1 MTRLPD
7 PDRSRA
13 ILIGTGTHAGGSGL
27 PSLPAIGANLA
38 DLRQVLTD
46 PATGSLPVEHCITAA
61 DPATAGEVGTLLA
74 RAAAEAT
81 DLLFVYYGGHG
92 LVDDRGRLHLALPR
106 TDAADIRWTALPFET
121 LREELLD
128 SPAAIR
134 VLVLDCCFS
143 GRAIEAMTSGH
154 STVAG
159 QIDVAGTYTLASTSA
174 NAVAYAPE
182 GATHT
187 AFTGA
192 LLKAL
197 RGPVALSLDDLFDE
211 VRRDLAVRDMPR
223 PQRRVVNNAGNLV
236 LVRPPD
242 PTAPRPAPAGDPPPT
257 AWTDPGASAPPLPLW
272 HQSGV
277 PASPRPRRP
286 KVKLHIP
293 AGAWLLLCFSL
304 AGLIVWYWL
313 DAETHWDKDNLREAV
328 QRAAVELGKRP
339 KFADAPLEGY
349 IAQLIDESG
358 KGPPHGFTPS
368 VKHVTKTDSDGTVSD
383 SNAGDYEVTSQD
395 VDLAFCMHVT
405 TTLKTPGH
413 DLISATVTLSATVT
427 DGTCPT
433 AGPSGAGNG
442 STPSSTPSKTALGPV
457 RRRWAGSPP

>member
-13 ILIGTGTHAGGSGL
+13 LLIGTGTHAEGSGL

-46 PATGSLPVEHCITAA
+46 PATGSLPLEHCVTAA

-143 GRAIEAMTSGH
+143 GRAIEAMTSRH

-192 LLKAL
+192 LLTAL

-211 VRRDLAVRDMPR
+211 VRRDLAARDMPR
-223 PQRRVVNNAGNLV
+223 PQRRVVNNAGSLV

-242 PTAPRPAPAGDPPPT
+242 PTAPRPPRASDPSPT
-257 AWTDPGASAPPLPLW
+257 AWTDPGASAPSRPLW
-272 HQSGV
+272 HQGSATALPEPG
-277 PASPRPRRP
+277 RP
-286 KVKLHIP
+286 KAELHIP
-293 AGAWLLLCFSL
+293 AGVWLLLCFL
-304 AGLIVWYWL
+304 VAGLIGWYWL
-313 DAETHWDKDNLREAV
+313 YTQTHWDKGDLKDAV
-328 QRAAVELGKRP
+328 QQAAAKLGGQSTS
-339 KFADAPLEGY
+339 ADAPLEAY

-358 KGPPHGFTPS
+358 KGPQHGFTPS
-368 VKHVTKTDSDGTVSD
+368 VRHLTETDSDGNVSD
-383 SNAGDYEVTSQD
+383 SNAGYYEITSQD
-395 VDLAFCMHVT
+395 TAFCMHVT

-413 DLISATVTLSATVT
+413 DLLPATVDLSATVT

-433 AGPSGAGNG
+433 AGRPGAG
-442 STPSSTPSKTALGPV
+442 STSSPSSTPSKT
-457 RRRWAGSPP
+457 S

>member
-13 ILIGTGTHAGGSGL
+13 VLIGTSTHADGSGL
-27 PSLPAIGANLA
+27 PGLPAIGANLA

-46 PATGSLPVEHCITAA
+46 PATGSLPADHCVTAA
-61 DPATAGEVGTLLA
+61 DPASAGEVGTLLA

-192 LLKAL
+192 LLAAL
-197 RGPVALSLDDLFDE
+197 RGPVALTLDDLFDE

-223 PQRRVVNNAGNLV
+223 PQRRVVNNAGDLV

-242 PTAPRPAPAGDPPPT
+242 STAPRPAPATGRP
-257 AWTDPGASAPPLPLW
+257 AASWTDPGASAPPRPLW
-272 HQSGV
+272 HRGSV
-277 PASPRPRRP
+277 TALPKPRRP
-286 KVKLHIP
+286 KAEIRVP
-293 AGAWLLLCFSL
+293 PWAWVLLLFL
-304 AGLIVWYWL
+304 AAGLIGWYWL
-313 DAETHWDKDNLREAV
+313 YAQTHWDKDDLKEAV
-328 QRAAVELGKRP
+328 QRAAVELGEQS
-339 KFADAPLEGY
+339 KFADAPLEAH

-358 KGPPHGFTPS
+358 KGPQHGITPS
-368 VKHVTKTDSDGTVSD
+368 VTRVSKPDSD
-383 SNAGDYEVTSQD
+383 SNAGDYEVTSQGIA
-395 VDLAFCMHVT
+395 VCMHVT
-405 TTLKTPGH
+405 TTLKTPGNE
-413 DLISATVTLSATVT
+413 LLPATVDLSATVT
-427 DGTCPT
+427 DGACPT
-433 AGPSGAGNG
+433 AGRPGADEGA
-442 STPSSTPSKTALGPV
+442 SPSSTPSENG
-457 RRRWAGSPP
+457 

>member
-13 ILIGTGTHAGGSGL
+13 ILIGTGTHADGSGL
-27 PSLPAIGANLA
+27 PSLPAIAANLA

-46 PATGSLPVEHCITAA
+46 PATGSLPVDHCITAA

-74 RAAAEAT
+74 RAATEAT

-154 STVAG
+154 SMVAG

-182 GATHT
+182 GAVHT

-192 LLKAL
+192 LLAAL

-242 PTAPRPAPAGDPPPT
+242 STAPRPAPASDPPPT
-257 AWTDPGASAPPLPLW
+257 AWTDPGASAPPRPLW
-272 HQSGV
+272 HQGSV
-277 PASPRPRRP
+277 TALPESRRP
-286 KVKLHIP
+286 KVEIRIP
-293 AGAWLLLCFSL
+293 PWVWLPLLFL
-304 AGLIVWYWL
+304 AAGLIGWYWL
-313 DAETHWDKDNLREAV
+313 YTQTHWDKGDLRDAV
-328 QRAAVELGKRP
+328 QQAAVELGKQSTS
-339 KFADAPLEGY
+339 AGAPLEAS
-349 IAQLIDESG
+349 IAQLIDEAG
-358 KGPPHGFTPS
+358 KGPQHGFTPS
-368 VKHVTKTDSDGTVSD
+368 VTRVSEPESD

-395 VDLAFCMHVT
+395 IDIAFCMHVT
-405 TTLKTPGH
+405 TTLKSPGNDH
-413 DLISATVTLSATVT
+413 FPATVNLSATVT

-433 AGPSGAGNG
+433 ASRPGTGNG
-442 STPSSTPSKTALGPV
+442 SSPSSTPSKTG
-457 RRRWAGSPP
+457 

>member
-13 ILIGTGTHAGGSGL
+13 ILIGTGTHADGSGL

-46 PATGSLPVEHCITAA
+46 PATGSLPQEHCIIVS
-61 DPATAGEVGTLLA
+61 DPATAGEVGSLLA
-74 RAAAEAT
+74 RVAQEAT

-92 LVDDRGRLHLALPR
+92 LVDDRGRLHLALPH
-106 TDAADIRWTALPFET
+106 TDAAHVRWTALPFET

-174 NAVAYAPE
+174 NAVAYAPQ

-192 LLKAL
+192 LLTAL

-211 VRRDLAVRDMPR
+211 VRRDLATRDMPR
-223 PQRRVVNNAGNLV
+223 PQRRVVNNAGRLI

-242 PTAPRPAPAGDPPPT
+242 PNAPRPALASDPPPT
-257 AWTDPGASAPPLPLW
+257 AWTDPGASVPPLPLW
-272 HQSGV
+272 HQGSV
-277 PASPRPRRP
+277 TALPKPRRP
-286 KVKLHIP
+286 KAKIRIP
-293 AGAWLLLCFSL
+293 TWVWPLLIAAV
-304 AGLIVWYWL
+304 AGLGGWYWL
-313 DAETHWDKDNLREAV
+313 HTQTHWSKGDLKDAV
-328 QRAAVELGKRP
+328 QQAAAELGKDTRL
-339 KFADAPLEGY
+339 ADSPLEAY
-349 IAQLIDESG
+349 IGQLIDESG
-358 KGPPHGFTPS
+358 KGPPHGSTPS
-368 VKHVTKTDSDGTVSD
+368 VEHVSRPDGD
-383 SNAGDYEVTSQD
+383 SNAGDYEVTSEGM
-395 VDLAFCMHVT
+395 AFCMHVT
-405 TTLKTPGH
+405 TAVKAPGH
-413 DLISATVTLSATVT
+413 DLVPATVTFSVTVT
-427 DGTCPT
+427 DGSCPT
-433 AGPSGAGNG
+433 ANRPSAGNG
-442 STPSSTPSKTALGPV
+442 SAPSSTPSKT
-457 RRRWAGSPP
+457 R

>member
-13 ILIGTGTHAGGSGL
+13 VLIGTGTHADGSGL
-27 PSLPAIGANLA
+27 PSLPAIGANLT

-61 DPATAGEVGTLLA
+61 DPTTAGEVGALLA
-74 RAAAEAT
+74 RAATEAT

-192 LLKAL
+192 LLAAL
-197 RGPVALSLDDLFDE
+197 RGPVELSLDDLFDE

-242 PTAPRPAPAGDPPPT
+242 PTAPRPAPASDPPPA
-257 AWTDPGASAPPLPLW
+257 AWTDPGASAPPSPPW
-272 HQSGV
+272 HQGSV
-277 PASPRPRRP
+277 TALPKSRRP

-293 AGAWLLLCFSL
+293 AGAWLLLCVL
-304 AGLIVWYWL
+304 VAGLIGWYWL
-313 DAETHWDKDNLREAV
+313 DTETHWDKDKLRDAV
-328 QRAAVELGKRP
+328 QQAAVELGKRSESADGP
-339 KFADAPLEGY
+339 VKGYFADEPLEDD

-358 KGPPHGFTPS
+358 KGPQHGVTPT
-368 VKHVTKTDSDGTVSD
+368 VKHITETDSDGNVSD

-395 VDLAFCMHVT
+395 IDSAFCMHVT
-405 TTLKTPGH
+405 TAVRTPGH
-413 DLISATVTLSATVT
+413 DLVPATVNVSATVT
-427 DGTCPT
+427 DGACPP
-433 AGPSGAGNG
+433 ARRPGAGNG
-442 STPSSTPSKTALGPV
+442 SSPSSTPSKT
-457 RRRWAGSPP
+457 S

>member
-13 ILIGTGTHAGGSGL
+13 ILIGTGTHADGSGL

-46 PATGSLPVEHCITAA
+46 PVTGSLPVDHCITAA

-81 DLLFVYYGGHG
+81 DLLFVYYSGHG
-92 LVDDRGRLHLALPR
+92 LVDERGRLHLALPG
-106 TDAADIRWTALPFET
+106 TDTADIRWTALPFET

-174 NAVAYAPE
+174 TAVAYAPE

-192 LLKAL
+192 LLAAL
-197 RGPVALSLDDLFDE
+197 RGPVALNLDDLFDE

-242 PTAPRPAPAGDPPPT
+242 PTAPRPAPASDPPPT

-272 HQSGV
+272 HQGSV
-277 PASPRPRRP
+277 TALPESRRP
-286 KVKLHIP
+286 KVEIRIP
-293 AGAWLLLCFSL
+293 PWVWLPLLLL
-304 AGLIVWYWL
+304 AAGLIGWYWL
-313 DAETHWDKDNLREAV
+313 YTQTHWDRGDLRAAV
-328 QRAAVELGKRP
+328 QQAAVELGKQST
-339 KFADAPLEGY
+339 FADEDLRIH
-349 IAQLIDESG
+349 IARLIDESG
-358 KGPPHGFTPS
+358 KGPPHGITPS
-368 VKHVTKTDSDGTVSD
+368 VTRIAKPDSD

-395 VDLAFCMHVT
+395 IAFCMHVT
-405 TTLKTPGH
+405 TTLKAPGH
-413 DLISATVTLSATVT
+413 DLLPATVNLSATVT

-433 AGPSGAGNG
+433 ASRPGAGNG
-442 STPSSTPSKTALGPV
+442 SSPSSTPSKT
-457 RRRWAGSPP
+457 S